1 MSALR
6 IGQKVVCQPY
16 TLDVDVRH
24 PGKKSQVKNQS
35 GKIIY
40 IHPARRYIVVA
51 FRGGVRESFFP
62 CDVVTWGRE

>member
-16 TLDVDVRH
+16 TLDADVKH
-24 PGKKSQVKNQS
+24 PNRKAQEKNKS

-40 IHPARRYIVVA
+40 IHPMRRYIVVA
-51 FRGGVRESFFP
+51 FPGGIREAFFP
-62 CDVVTWGRE
+62 CDVVSWGKE